1 MRRAFNSRERFALYS
16 AADGKCTLCGTE
28 LEAGWHADHVNPYSR
43 GGPTD
48 VINGAALCPPCNQQ
62 KGNKIM
68 TDRRTQWQ
76 EEGVAKFLQ
85 SNEDFLITACPG
97 AGKTRLGLMAARR
110 GFDEG
115 LFDRVYVI
123 VPRKALQKQWAAEA
137 ENYGFYLLNDLNNA
151 NHDIPKDAHGAVG
164 TYAQVSSWKE
174 KWRHWTSRQRTLVIF
189 DEIHHCADDESSSW
203 GAAIKQAFEPAIRR
217 LALSGTPFRTDTK
230 FIPFVKY
237 VLTKDEKEKWAA
249 ESNYSLSYRDALA
262 VGICQDVRFWMMDGE
277 GRWHNVGEKSAHT
290 STVSD
295 TDQSALMTT
304 LYDPTLT
311 WVPSLMREADKE
323 LTRIRDEMPNAGGLI
338 IASSVSLAKEYAKLM
353 SGICGEPVN
362 YVVHDDLFSPDPY
375 ESIKQFRQGTQRWIV
390 AVDMITEGVDIPRI
404 RVEVLASRKKTEM
417 WFRQM
422 VGRAVRINEVNVTS
436 TIFIPELKEY
446 VALASKIMDEEVSA
460 GLSERLEDTQ
470 RIVADQQQELPF
482 DPITPLASSSASLGL
497 LIKGGDHLGAD
508 AIAQAKALVAA
519 IPELGRLSLETQFQV
534 CSYYAT
540 SAVAVNVPQTS
551 VVEVSQNELRQ
562 QWRTAVNRKVAS
574 KAKSPDDFPKI
585 HGKLNAMF
593 DERYLSE
600 ASIATLKAR
609 MDVLDRWS

>member
-16 AADGKCTLCGTE
+16 AANGKCTLCGTE
-28 LEAGWHADHVNPYSR
+28 LEAGWHADHINPYSR

-48 VINGAALCPPCNQQ
+48 VINGAAVCPPCNQQ

-76 EEGVAKFLQ
+76 EEGVAKFFQ
-85 SNEDFLITACPG
+85 SNDDFLVTACPG

-110 GFDEG
+110 GFDAG

-137 ENYGFYLLNDLNNA
+137 ENYSFYLTYDLNNA

-164 TYAQVSSWKE
+164 TYAQVSSHRE

-189 DEIHHCADDESSSW
+189 DEIHHCADDETSSW
-203 GAAIKQAFEPAIRR
+203 GAAIMEAFEPATRR

-230 FIPFVKY
+230 FIPFVEY
-237 VLTKDEKEKWAA
+237 VPIEDEKEKYAA
-249 ESNYSLSYRDALA
+249 FSHYSLPYRDAIA
-262 VGICQDVRFWMMDGE
+262 AGMCQDVRFWMMDGE
-277 GRWHNVGEKSAHT
+277 GRWHNVSEKSAHT

-304 LYDPTLT
+304 LYDSTLT

-338 IASSVSLAKEYAKLM
+338 IASSVGHAKDYAKLM
-353 SGICGEPVN
+353 SGICGEPVT
-362 YVVHDDLFSPDPY
+362 YVVHDDLSNPDPY
-375 ESIKQFRQGTQRWIV
+375 ESIKQFRGGTQRWIV

-422 VGRAVRINEVNVTS
+422 VGRAVRMNEVNVTS

-446 VALASKIMDEEVSA
+446 VALAAKIEDEEVSA
-460 GLSERLEDTQ
+460 GLTERLEDTQ
-470 RIVADQQQELPF
+470 RTVADQQQELPF
-482 DPITPLASSSASLGL
+482 DPITPLASSSATLGL
-497 LIKGGDHLGAD
+497 LIKNGDHMGSD

-519 IPELGRLSLETQFQV
+519 IPELGRLSLETQVQV
-534 CSYYAT
+534 CSYYST
-540 SAVAVNVPQTS
+540 SPVAANVPQTRA
-551 VVEVSQNELRQ
+551 VEVSQNDLRQ
-562 QWRTAVNRKVAS
+562 QMRTAVNRRVAS
-574 KAKSPDDFPKI
+574 LAKAPDDFAKI

-593 DERYLSE
+593 SERSLSE

-609 MDVLDRWS
+609 MDVLATWS

>member
-1 MRRAFNSRERFALYS
+1 
-16 AADGKCTLCGTE
+16 
-28 LEAGWHADHVNPYSR
+28 
-43 GGPTD
+43 
-48 VINGAALCPPCNQQ
+48 
-62 KGNKIM
+62 M

-76 EEGVAKFLQ
+76 EEGVAKFFQ
-85 SNEDFLITACPG
+85 SNDDFLVTACPG

-110 GFDEG
+110 GFDAG

-137 ENYGFYLLNDLNNA
+137 ENYSFYLTYDLNNA

-164 TYAQVSSWKE
+164 TYAQVSSHRE

-189 DEIHHCADDESSSW
+189 DEIHHCADDETSSW
-203 GAAIKQAFEPAIRR
+203 GAAIMEAFQPATRR

-230 FIPFVKY
+230 FIPFVEY
-237 VLTKDEKEKWAA
+237 VPIEDEKEKYAA
-249 ESNYSLSYRDALA
+249 FSHYPLPYRDAIA
-262 VGICQDVRFWMMDGE
+262 AGMCQDVRFWMMDGE
-277 GRWHNVGEKSAHT
+277 GRWHNVSEKSAHT

-304 LYDPTLT
+304 LYDATLT

-338 IASSVSLAKEYAKLM
+338 IASSVGHAKDYAKLM
-353 SGICGEPVN
+353 SGICGEPVT
-362 YVVHDDLFSPDPY
+362 YVVHDDLSNPDPY
-375 ESIKQFRQGTQRWIV
+375 ESIKQFRGGTQRWIV

-422 VGRAVRINEVNVTS
+422 VGRAVRMNEVNVTS

-446 VALASKIMDEEVSA
+446 VALAAKIEDEEVSA
-460 GLSERLEDTQ
+460 GLTERLEDTQ
-470 RIVADQQQELPF
+470 RTVADQQQELPF
-482 DPITPLASSSASLGL
+482 DPITPLASSSATLGL
-497 LIKGGDHLGAD
+497 LIKNGDHMGSD

-534 CSYYAT
+534 CSYYST
-540 SAVAVNVPQTS
+540 SPVAVNVPQTRA
-551 VVEVSQNELRQ
+551 VEVSQNDLRQ
-562 QWRTAVNRKVAS
+562 QMRTAVNRRVAS
-574 KAKSPDDFPKI
+574 LAKAPDDFAKI
-585 HGKLNAMF
+585 HGKLNTMF
-593 DERYLSE
+593 GERYLSE

-609 MDVLDRWS
+609 MDVLATWL

>member
-85 SNEDFLITACPG
+85 SDDDFLVTACPG

-137 ENYGFYLLNDLNNA
+137 ENYGLYLINDLKNA

-189 DEIHHCADDESSSW
+189 DEIHHCADDETSSW
-203 GAAIKQAFEPAIRR
+203 GTAIQEAFEPAMRR
-217 LALSGTPFRTDTK
+217 LALSGTPFRTDSK

-237 VLTKDEKEKWAA
+237 DPIEDEEGIFTAF
-249 ESNYSLSYRDALA
+249 SHYSLSYRDAIRA
-262 VGICQDVRFWMMDGE
+262 GICQDVRFWMMDGE
-277 GRWHNVGEKSAHT
+277 GRWHNVGERSAHT

-295 TDQSALMTT
+295 TDQSALITT

-338 IASSVSLAKEYAKLM
+338 IAPSVNNAKEYAKLI
-353 SGICGEPVN
+353 SAICGETVN
-362 YVVHDDLFSPDPY
+362 YVVHDDISNPDPY
-375 ESIKQFRQGTQRWIV
+375 ESIKQFREGTQRWIV

-404 RVEVLASRKKTEM
+404 RVEILASRKKTEM

-422 VGRAVRINEVNVTS
+422 VGRAVRMNEVNVTS

-446 VALASKIMDEEVSA
+446 VALAAKIEEEEVSA

-470 RIVADQQQELPF
+470 RIVADHQQELPF
-482 DPITPLASSSASLGL
+482 DLITPLASSSATLGL

-519 IPELGRLSLETQFQV
+519 IPELGRLSLETQFKV
-534 CSYYAT
+534 CSHYST
-540 SAVAVNVPQTS
+540 SPVTLNVSQTS
-551 VVEVSQNELRQ
+551 VAEVSQNDLRQ
-562 QWRTAVNRKVAS
+562 QMRTAVNRRVAS
-574 KAKSPDDFPKI
+574 VAKGPGDYPKI
-585 HGKLNAMF
+585 HGKLNGMF
-593 DERYLSE
+593 GERKLSE
-600 ASIATLKAR
+600 ASIETLKKR
-609 MDVLDRWS
+609 MDVLSKWS